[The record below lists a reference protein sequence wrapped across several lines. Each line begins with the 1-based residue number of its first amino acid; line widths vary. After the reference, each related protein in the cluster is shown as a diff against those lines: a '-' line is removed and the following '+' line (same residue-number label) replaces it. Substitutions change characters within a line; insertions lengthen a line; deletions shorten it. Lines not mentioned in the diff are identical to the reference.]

1 MKILFTIAYLDGYH
15 GSVIHVLEWAKYF
28 IGGGQNQVVVAT
40 IFSTKEIQDLFHSF
54 GIHIQTV
61 TDPKI
66 LNSEYDIVFSYHF
79 PTIGLLLSRGLKCK
93 KLVLGSLSSYEP
105 LESFS
110 LYWVN
115 ASILLAMSEE
125 TRQSQSSKFNIPIDN
140 IYVIENLVPDEFF
153 CHEQKISIDGPKK
166 VAVVS
171 NHIPA
176 EVKALGSYWK
186 DTIKID
192 FIGQGGDRI
201 QLVTPDLLCQ
211 YDLVITIGKTVQY
224 GLALGIPV
232 FEYDRFGGNGYIYLK
247 NVDNERKYN
256 FSGRPTNRK
265 LRLEE
270 LSSEIVAGYSK
281 AADEAEQLKEY
292 CRSNFLLSSRLG
304 NLLDKLKSSQDYQ
317 RICPDSFNEM
327 SYLVF
332 CNWTRSLKG
341 KTFKSEEV
349 INKLN
354 QKLVLSERT
363 VNQLNQKIKANEKI
377 IKEFNSKFQPLIKNG
392 ADYQRCIKFLVL
404 INFLRKIK
412 HKLIDINRRAKRAC
426 AELLSPSPKLV
437 AIIAVKNEEKYL
449 PGFFKHLREFVDGF
463 IVLDDC
469 STDKTRAIV
478 QTEQKVLSLL
488 ENKVNVCSVGWDE
501 RGNRQKLLKEAL
513 KYGDVV
519 LCCDADERYSNG
531 FLKDLRKFAKEAYLN
546 QDTAYAVHV
555 RELWDSPDQYRSDG
569 IWAKKQKVVLFSLK
583 KNMTFK
589 NTMKQQ
595 HHIQWYHDAITKR
608 VLLEESLFHLKM
620 INKEDREKRAA
631 LYESIDPEHKM
642 QKIGYKY
649 LVDDR
654 GLEVTQIP
662 IVDYDRNS
670 I

>member
-1 MKILFTIAYLDGYH
+1 MGKIFY
-15 GSVIHVLEWAKYF
+15 W
-28 IGGGQNQVVVAT
+28 GGQNKVVVAT
-40 IFSTKEIQDLFHSF
+40 IFSTKEIQDLFRSF
-54 GIHIQTV
+54 GIHVQTV
-61 TDPKI
+61 TEPQI
-66 LNSEYDIVFSYHF
+66 LDSEYDIVFSYHF
-79 PTIGLLLSRGLKCK
+79 PTIGLLLNRGLKCK
-93 KLVLGSLSSYEP
+93 KLVFGSLSSYEP

-110 LYWVN
+110 PYWKN

-125 TRQSQSSKFNIPIDN
+125 TRQSQSSKFNIPIDD

-153 CHEQKISIDGPKK
+153 NHEHKISIGGPQKI
-166 VAVVS
+166 AVIS

-176 EVKALGSYWK
+176 EVKALRSYWK
-186 DTIKID
+186 DSIKID

-232 FEYDRFGGNGYIYLK
+232 FEYDRFGGNGYIHLK

-317 RICPDSFNEM
+317 QICPDSFNDM

-341 KTFKSEEV
+341 KTFKSEDA
-349 INKLN
+349 INNLN
-354 QKLVLSERT
+354 QKLVVSERT
-363 VNQLNQKIKANEKI
+363 INQLSQKIKADGKI
-377 IKEFNSKFQPLIKNG
+377 IKELNSKFQPLIKNG
-392 ADYQRCIKFLVL
+392 ADYQRCLKFLEL

-412 HKLIDINRRAKRAC
+412 YKLIDIDKKANRAC
-426 AELLSPSPKLV
+426 AELLSPSPKLI

-449 PGFFKHLREFVDGF
+449 SGFFKHLREYVDGF

-469 STDKTRAIV
+469 STDKTRSII
-478 QTEQKVLSLL
+478 QNEPKVLSLL
-488 ENKVNVCSVGWDE
+488 ENKVKVCSVGWDE

-531 FLKDLRKFAKEAYLN
+531 ILKNLRKFAKQAYLN
-546 QDTAYAVHV
+546 QDIAYAVHV

-583 KNMTFK
+583 NKMTFK

-595 HHIQWYHDAITKR
+595 HHIPWYHDAITKQ
-608 VLLEESLFHLKM
+608 VLLDENLFHLKM
-620 INKEDREKRAA
+620 INQEDREKRAA

-642 QKIGYKY
+642 QKIGYTY
-649 LVDDR
+649 LTDSK
-654 GLEVTQIP
+654 GLELTQIP
-662 IVDYDRNS
+662 KEDYDRKC